1 MTKKYSAF
9 LNILRFALP
18 IIITLL
24 WLGFIYS
31 NSLKTG
37 TQSSEQSGKVHQ
49 IVNEVADKVG
59 IDEPISEKTVRKTA
73 HFTEFAVLGFLVC
86 ADLVCFG
93 IVTPKRKLYISCLLS
108 LTAIPISAIFA
119 SADELL
125 QNFSEGR
132 RPSVT
137 DVLIDT
143 SGAAAATAVF
153 IAFFASAVFIFGK
166 IKAKKQSK
174 ISV

>member
-1 MTKKYSAF
+1 MTKKYSIL

-59 IDEPISEKTVRKTA
+59 VDEPISEKTVRKTA
-73 HFTEFAVLGFLVC
+73 HFTEFAVLGFLLC

-108 LTAIPISAIFA
+108 LTAIPASAIFA
-119 SADELL
+119 SADEIL

-132 RPSVT
+132 GPSVT

-143 SGAAAATAVF
+143 SGAAAATVIF
-153 IAFFASAVFIFGK
+153 IAIFASAVLISGIIKKKRK
-166 IKAKKQSK
+166 IKTP
-174 ISV
+174 V